1 MKMALLNCTKFL
13 PKRCGRRH
21 LFSTRKLLW
30 MLVLLYALFVV
41 VLMHTFGLRIINAV
55 DKKFSSEINYSSGQP
70 RINFSKVTLKLY
82 DSPPSEDTRQ
92 INTVTPRQIV
102 KTTDGKEETATITT
116 KKINCQSWCHLQENS
131 SKPFFLTAV
140 LLVRI
145 YYKDLAKL
153 TTREM
158 KQWLYYLRYAGF
170 EHVYIYDAYVLK
182 NESQALAL
190 KSLIDEGFVT
200 YVDWS
205 HRAYPYS
212 IGGTQHA
219 AYQDCIE
226 RFGHETVWQSAI
238 DIDEYPFS
246 PTDQQPF
253 FVQRAVK
260 QFSKKVPRAS
270 ELTMQNFLFLGKPL
284 DDSKHPLLIDRIWR
298 RTHGPANPLVKPIYK
313 PAHVSRAIVHHNSLK
328 QGTSINFPVD
338 LLRLNHYWGARL
350 QNWGEDTPEIIGKT
364 QPDRLMKSVV
374 KTLYNCVNDCLPSP
388 DFVYLKHWN

>member
-1 MKMALLNCTKFL
+1 MALLNCTNFL
-13 PKRCGRRH
+13 PKRCGRRQI
-21 LFSTRKLLW
+21 FPTRKLLW
-30 MLVLLYALFVV
+30 MLVLFYALFVV
-41 VLMHTFGLRIINAV
+41 LLMHTFGLRMINAV
-55 DKKFSSEINYSSGQP
+55 DKKFSSEINYSSGQL

-82 DSPPSEDTRQ
+82 DSSLSKDTRQ
-92 INTVTPRQIV
+92 INPVTREIM
-102 KTTDGKEETATITT
+102 KTTDGKEKNATITT
-116 KKINCQSWCHLQENS
+116 KKTNCQSWCHLKENS

-145 YYKDLAKL
+145 YYTDLAKL

-158 KQWLYYLRYAGF
+158 RQWLYYLRYAGF

-212 IGGTQHA
+212 IDGTQHA

-226 RFGHETVWQSAI
+226 RFGHETMWQSAI

-246 PTDQQPF
+246 PTDQQPL

-260 QFSKKVPRAS
+260 QFSKTVPRAS

-313 PAHVSRAIVHHNSLK
+313 PAHVSRAIVHHNALK

-350 QNWGEDTPEIIGKT
+350 QNWGEDTPAIIAKT
-364 QPDRLMKSVV
+364 QPDHLMQSVV
-374 KTLYNCVNDCLPSP
+374 KTLYTCVQECLPSP

>member
-13 PKRCGRRH
+13 PQRCGRRH

-30 MLVLLYALFVV
+30 MLVLFYALFVV
-41 VLMHTFGLRIINAV
+41 LLMHTFGLRIINAV

-70 RINFSKVTLKLY
+70 RINFSKVTLNLY

-116 KKINCQSWCHLQENS
+116 KKINCQSWCHLKENS

-298 RTHGPANPLVKPIYK
+298 RTHRPANPLVKPIYK

-388 DFVYLKHWN
+388 DVVYLKHWN

>member
-1 MKMALLNCTKFL
+1 MKMALLNCTNFL

-21 LFSTRKLLW
+21 IFSTRKLLW
-30 MLVLLYALFVV
+30 MLVLFYALFVV
-41 VLMHTFGLRIINAV
+41 LLMHTFGLRIINAV

-70 RINFSKVTLKLY
+70 RINFSKVTLKPY
-82 DSPPSEDTRQ
+82 DSPLSEDTRQ
-92 INTVTPRQIV
+92 INTVTRQIV
-102 KTTDGKEETATITT
+102 KTTDGKEKNAIITT
-116 KKINCQSWCHLQENS
+116 KKINCQSWCHLKENS

-350 QNWGEDTPEIIGKT
+350 QNWGEDTPEIIAKT
-364 QPDRLMKSVV
+364 RPDRLIQSVV

-388 DFVYLKHWN
+388 DVVYLKHWN

>member
-1 MKMALLNCTKFL
+1 
-13 PKRCGRRH
+13 
-21 LFSTRKLLW
+21 
-30 MLVLLYALFVV
+30 MLVLFYALFVV
-41 VLMHTFGLRIINAV
+41 LLMHTFGLRIINAV

-70 RINFSKVTLKLY
+70 RINFSKVTLKPY
-82 DSPPSEDTRQ
+82 DSPLSEDTRQ

-102 KTTDGKEETATITT
+102 KTTDGKEKNAIITT
-116 KKINCQSWCHLQENS
+116 KKINCQSWCHLKENS

-246 PTDQQPF
+246 PTDQQPM

-260 QFSKKVPRAS
+260 QFSEEVPQAS

-350 QNWGEDTPEIIGKT
+350 QNWGEDTPEIIAKT
-364 QPDRLMKSVV
+364 QPDRLMQSVV

-388 DFVYLKHWN
+388 DVVYLKHWN